1 MSLPVEQREKIR
13 KYLLAHIE
21 RKDAALV
28 TKATET
34 FSVSKTTVYNH
45 LKQLEKASVIRKTG
59 HAGGEKYELVSQQT
73 YFHYLPA
80 KQLEED
86 RIYTADIAPL
96 LTRLPPNVQDIW
108 RYAFTEMMNNAIEHS
123 LATEIHCLVTQNYLN
138 TDIYI
143 ADNGIGIFRKIQTYF
158 QEELHESITLDEAV
172 DALFPGKLTTAR
184 KNHSGEGIFFTSRAL
199 DRFYIYSDK
208 KIFAHRPF
216 SDRRID
222 VSEFPKES
230 GTAVD
235 MTLSNTS
242 TKLLK
247 EVFDMFTD
255 PDKGF
260 FKTQIPIAHMFE
272 NGYPVSRS
280 EARRLG
286 TFLKDFEEITF
297 DFQGVPQIGQAFTHE
312 LFVVYPR
319 SHPAI
324 KMHIANANG
333 DVANMIRRVKNS

>member
-1 MSLPVEQREKIR
+1 MSLPIQQREKIR
-13 KYLLAHIE
+13 LYLLEHIE
-21 RKDAALV
+21 RNDKNLI
-28 TKATET
+28 TKVMET

-45 LKQLEKASVIRKTG
+45 LRKMEEETIIQKVNDTDNR
-59 HAGGEKYELVSQQT
+59 KYKLVNNFSFFN
-73 YFHYLPA
+73 YSLSNR
-80 KQLEED
+80 LEED
-86 RIYTADIAPL
+86 RIYTKDIAPL
-96 LTRLPPNVQDIW
+96 VSSLPKNVQDIW

-123 LATEIHCLVTQNYLN
+123 MATNIQCLVSQNYLN
-138 TDIYI
+138 TGIYI
-143 ADNGIGIFRKIQTYF
+143 VDDGIGIFRKIQKYF
-158 QEELHESITLDEAV
+158 QEELEESITLDEAV

-208 KIFAHRPF
+208 KIFAHKSF
-216 SDRRID
+216 SDYRID
-222 VSEFPKES
+222 AKEFPKDS

-286 TFLKDFEEITF
+286 TFMEGFEEITF
-297 DFQGVPQIGQAFTHE
+297 DFLNVPQIGQAFTHE
-312 LFVVYPR
+312 LFVVFQNN
-319 SHPAI
+319 HPTI
-324 KMHIANANG
+324 KIHVANANS
-333 DVANMIRRVKNS
+333 DVSNMIRRVKNS